1 MSALHCSPHVTPDT
15 VTVQQWI
22 ITWSRVQG
30 RVCWALRRTGAGAR
44 LCPLRSEPSV
54 GSQPGPR
61 QERETDGVTEAE
73 DSDKR
78 EKREE
83 RGERPGA
90 STHGERNIVW

>member
-1 MSALHCSPHVTPDT
+1 MVPC
-15 VTVQQWI
+15 
-22 ITWSRVQG
+22 G

-61 QERETDGVTEAE
+61 QERERDGVTEAE
-73 DSDKR
+73 DSDER

-90 STHGERNIVW
+90 STHGERNIIW